1 MMNEFLNGNE
11 PFDQADLISG
21 YLKGNLTD
29 AQEALLR
36 EWLQK
41 DIRNQQLLDDLEN
54 QEKVTK
60 DLLFFSS
67 VDKSAAWSNIT
78 ERTHGAAEHESK
90 SIGFGYWKYAAAV
103 VLLGALSYGIFRNTY
118 NTNRSNNVVAA
129 RDTLK
134 SDILPGGNKATLT
147 LSDGKVVTLET
158 IRDGASIEQNGI
170 KITKKDGKISYEV
183 MAGGDTKAIHY
194 NTITTPVGG
203 QYTVI
208 LPDGSQVWLNA
219 SSSLRFPTV
228 FTGNVRQVV
237 LTGECYFE
245 VARNPEKPFIV
256 QARKTRIEVLGTHF
270 NVMAY
275 ADEGNTRTTLLEGA
289 VKVGNGTSTKT
300 IVPGQQASVGAQ
312 VDVLPVNTEEVVAWK
327 NGFFQFE
334 NEDLGTILRQLA
346 RWYDVEIVNEDQ
358 IPDSHFTA
366 VVPRDLPLSRV
377 LQMLEMSGELRFDL
391 VDNKITIKDRK

>member
-1 MMNEFLNGNE
+1 MMNEFFDGNE

-67 VDKSAAWSNIT
+67 IDKSAAWRTIT
-78 ERTHGAAEHESK
+78 ERTRHAAEDERK
-90 SIGFGYWKYAAAV
+90 SIRFGYWKYAAAV

-118 NTNRSNNVVAA
+118 NVTRSKSVAVA
-129 RDTLK
+129 TDTLK

-158 IRDGASIEQNGI
+158 IRDGASIEQDGI
-170 KITKKDGKISYEV
+170 KITKKAGKVFYEV
-183 MAGGDTKAIHY
+183 MAGGDTKAIRY

-203 QYTVI
+203 QYTVV

-219 SSSLRFPTV
+219 SSSLRFPTA
-228 FTGNVRQVV
+228 FTGNVRQVD

-245 VARNPEKPFIV
+245 VARNRDKPFIV
-256 QARKTRIEVLGTHF
+256 QARQTRVEVLGTHF
-270 NVMAY
+270 NLMAY

-289 VKVGNGTSTKT
+289 VKVGNGISAKT
-300 IVPGQQASVGAQ
+300 IAPGQQASVGAR
-312 VDVLPVNTEEVVAWK
+312 VDVRPVNTEEVVAWK

-366 VVPRDLPLSRV
+366 VVPRDLTLSRV
-377 LQMLEMSGELRFDL
+377 LQMLEMSGELQFDL
-391 VDNKITIKDRK
+391 VDNKITIKSKK